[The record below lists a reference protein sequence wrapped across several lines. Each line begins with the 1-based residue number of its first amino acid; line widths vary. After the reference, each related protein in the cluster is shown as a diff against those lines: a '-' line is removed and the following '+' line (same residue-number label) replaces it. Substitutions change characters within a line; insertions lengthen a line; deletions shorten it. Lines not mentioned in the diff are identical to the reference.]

1 MSLPRPAIR
10 AVIFDLDGVIV
21 STDRLHY
28 QAWKEIADEL
38 GIPFD
43 PVANERLRG
52 VSRMESL
59 DILLGDRG
67 GAYSPSEKEALA
79 ARKNERYRSLLG
91 TLSPAD
97 ILPGVMTM
105 LSDLKKSGIRVA
117 VGSSSRN
124 TTLILEN
131 IGLGKTF
138 DAVVDGNRIERS
150 KPDPEVFLLAAAELG
165 LQPRECL
172 VFEDARAGVEAAN
185 AAAMLVVGVGSPSFL
200 DIADVVVPD
209 LTDPRLLDLFR

>member
-1 MSLPRPAIR
+1 VSLPRPAIR
-10 AVIFDLDGVIV
+10 AVIFDVDGVIV

-28 QAWKEIADEL
+28 QAWKEIADGL

-43 PVANERLRG
+43 PVTNERLRG

-59 DILLGDRG
+59 DILLGDHG
-67 GAYSPSEKEALA
+67 GAYSQSEKEVLA
-79 ARKNERYRSLLG
+79 ASKNERYRSFLG

-97 ILPGVMTM
+97 ILPGVMTL
-105 LSDLKKSGIRVA
+105 LSDLKRRGIRVA

-124 TTLILEN
+124 TSLILKS
-131 IGLGKTF
+131 IGLGETF
-138 DAVVDGNRIERS
+138 DAVIDGNRIERS

-165 LQPRECL
+165 MQPSECL
-172 VFEDARAGVEAAN
+172 VFEDARAGVEAAK
-185 AAAMLVVGVGSPSFL
+185 AAAMLVVGVGSRSSL

-209 LTDPRLLDLFR
+209 LTDLGILEFFR

>member
-1 MSLPRPAIR
+1 VSLPRPAIR

-38 GIPFD
+38 GVPFD

-52 VSRMESL
+52 ISRMESL

-67 GAYSPSEKEALA
+67 SAYSQSEKETLA
-79 ARKNERYRSLLG
+79 ARKNERYRSLLR

-97 ILPGVMTM
+97 ILPGVMT
-105 LSDLKKSGIRVA
+105 LVSDLKKSGIRVA

-124 TTLILEN
+124 TPLILEN
-131 IGLGKTF
+131 IGLGETF

-165 LQPRECL
+165 LQPSECL

-185 AAAMLVVGVGSPSFL
+185 AAKMLAVGVGSASVL
-200 DIADVVVPD
+200 DNADLVVPD
-209 LTDPRLLDLFR
+209 LTDPRLVDLFR

>member
-1 MSLPRPAIR
+1 MSLHSVPIR

-38 GIPFD
+38 GLPFD
-43 PVANERLRG
+43 PVANEGLRG

-59 DILLGDRG
+59 DVLLGDHG
-67 GAYSPSEKEALA
+67 GAYSQSEKEVLA

-97 ILPGVMTM
+97 ILPGVMT
-105 LSDLKKSGIRVA
+105 LLWNLKKRGIRVA

-124 TTLILEN
+124 TKLILEN
-131 IGLGKTF
+131 IGLAETF
-138 DAVVDGNRIERS
+138 DAVVDGNRIQRS
-150 KPDPEVFLLAAAELG
+150 KPDPEVFLLAARELA
-165 LQPRECL
+165 LEPRACL
-172 VFEDARAGVEAAN
+172 VLEDARAGIEAAK
-185 AAAMLVVGVGSPSFL
+185 AAKMLAIGVGSPSFL
-200 DIADVVVPD
+200 DNSDLVVPD
-209 LTDPRLLDLFR
+209 LTDQRLLGFVG